1 MLPHLLRFLHLIE
14 RRGAPTNGHACRAL
28 ASQCTIA
35 VNRHRPA
42 RIIMRRL
49 SQAVIWMIVK
59 VPTGHTRIRHPSSS
73 VLAIGAPTN
82 IAYKNRR
89 LRLSIRLLRALTVSQ
104 PVSVSFTLHHT
115 HYKWRVTASRM
126 LRRVL
131 TTSSVVP
138 DVPVQQATY
147 PPRTDSQFWTFLSGY
162 PLLCD
167 DSLLP
172 DIGHVRL
179 RDRLRQ
185 T

>member
-1 MLPHLLRFLHLIE
+1 MFDCRTGKCYHIFSDFSISSNDAVRPPMVMHAGRWPPN
-14 RRGAPTNGHACRAL
+14 AP
-28 ASQCTIA
+28 S
-35 VNRHRPA
+35 P
-42 RIIMRRL
+42 IIMRRL

-82 IAYKNRR
+82 IAYKNRL

-104 PVSVSFTLHHT
+104 PVS
-115 HYKWRVTASRM
+115 WRVTASRM
-126 LRRVL
+126 LRRALL